1 MNQREKNSGAGS
13 PNKQDKAALISRRNF
28 LKGASVTVVGVGA
41 LSAGC
46 APAGET
52 FPAAEQV
59 TNALPVAQQYPAV
72 PMAPAEPP
80 APGVLRYFTPHEAR
94 TVEALTG
101 RILPGTP
108 EDPGAREAG
117 VLYYIDN
124 MLAYQEGFPEPV
136 YRQPPF
142 AETYEGDEPP
152 REEGAGLY
160 QVIWV
165 PADEIERYGYQS
177 VLTPR
182 EVFRLGL
189 AAVDRYARE
198 QFEADFVSLTEDQQ
212 DQIIQAL
219 ADNEATGFEPLHP
232 ESFFHALRR
241 YTNEGM
247 FSDPAYGGNRNMAG
261 WKLIGYPGAQRAYTP
276 DEIGVEGSGLAREV
290 WGLNDMP
297 HFNPG
302 QPKGRNV
309 VLPVSGSEE
318 QHHSR

>member
-1 MNQREKNSGAGS
+1 MDQREKNPVDTS
-13 PNKQDKAALISRRNF
+13 PNDQGNPPLISRRSF
-28 LKGASVTVVGVGA
+28 LKGASIAVVGVGT
-41 LSAGC
+41 LNGGC
-46 APAGET
+46 APAAGT

-59 TNALPVAQQYPAV
+59 TTALPVARQYPAV
-72 PMAPAEPP
+72 PVAPAEPP
-80 APGVLRYFTPHEAR
+80 TPGLLQYFTPHEAR
-94 TVEALTG
+94 TVEALTA

-108 EDPGAREAG
+108 DDPGAREAG
-117 VLYYIDN
+117 VVYYIDN

-152 REEGAGLY
+152 REATTGPY

-165 PADEIERYGYQS
+165 PADEIGRYGYQS

-182 EVFRLGL
+182 EVFRLGV
-189 AAVDRYARE
+189 AAVDRYARD
-198 QFEADFVSLTEDQQ
+198 QFEADFVDLAEDQQ

-232 ESFFHALRR
+232 DSFFHTLRR

-247 FSDPAYGGNRNMAG
+247 FSDPAYGGNRNMVG

-302 QPKGRNV
+302 EPKGKNV

-318 QHHSR
+318 QPHSR